1 MVLVDTSVWVS
12 HLRDGN
18 AELASLLND
27 GRVLCHPLIVGEL
40 ACGNL
45 KDRAVILSFLQLLPM
60 SIEAEHDEVLSFI
73 ENNRLMGKGM
83 GYVDVHLITSAV
95 LTGVPIWTLDK
106 KLGQTADSLYKNYR
120 KINNKGNTADRG
132 RVGCTA

>member
-12 HLRDGN
+12 HFRDGN

-27 GRVLCHPLIVGEL
+27 GRVLCHPLIIGEL

-45 KDRAVILSFLQLLPM
+45 KDRATILSFLQQLPM

-83 GYVDVHLITSAV
+83 GYVDVHLIASAV
-95 LTGVPIWTLDK
+95 LTDVPIWTLDN
-106 KLGQTADSLYKNYR
+106 KLAQAADSLHIKYKNL
-120 KINNKGNTADRG
+120 
-132 RVGCTA
+132 

>member
-18 AELASLLND
+18 AELANLLND

-60 SIEAEHDEVLSFI
+60 SIQAEHDEVLSFI

-95 LTGVPIWTLDK
+95 LTGVPVWTLDK
-106 KLGQTADSLYKNYR
+106 KLAQAADSLYIKYLKNR
-120 KINNKGNTADRG
+120 
-132 RVGCTA
+132 

>member
-18 AELASLLND
+18 AELANLLND
-27 GRVLCHPLIVGEL
+27 GRVLCHQLIVGEL

-45 KDRAVILSFLQLLPM
+45 KNRAVILSFLQLLPM

-95 LTGVPIWTLDK
+95 LTGVPVWTLDK
-106 KLGQTADSLYKNYR
+106 KLAQAADGLYIKYLKTR
-120 KINNKGNTADRG
+120 
-132 RVGCTA
+132 

>member
-1 MVLVDTSVWVS
+1 MILVDTSVWVS

-45 KDRAVILSFLQLLPM
+45 KDRALILSFLQLLPM
-60 SIEAEHDEVLSFI
+60 SIEAEHHEVLSFI
-73 ENNRLMGKGM
+73 ENNLLMGKGM
-83 GYVDVHLITSAV
+83 GYVDIHLITSAV

-106 KLGQTADSLYKNYR
+106 KLAQTADALHIKY
-120 KINNKGNTADRG
+120 
-132 RVGCTA
+132 

>member
-1 MVLVDTSVWVS
+1 
-12 HLRDGN
+12 
-18 AELASLLND
+18 
-27 GRVLCHPLIVGEL
+27 
-40 ACGNL
+40 
-45 KDRAVILSFLQLLPM
+45 M

-106 KLGQTADSLYKNYR
+106 KLAQTADSLYKNYL
-120 KINNKGNTADRG
+120 KDR
-132 RVGCTA
+132 

>member
-18 AELASLLND
+18 AELANLLND

-73 ENNRLMGKGM
+73 ENNHLMGKGM

-95 LTGVPIWTLDK
+95 LTGVPVWTLDK
-106 KLGQTADSLYKNYR
+106 KLAQAADGLYIKYLKTR
-120 KINNKGNTADRG
+120 
-132 RVGCTA
+132 

>member
-12 HLRDGN
+12 HFRDGN
-18 AELASLLND
+18 IELANLLNE

-45 KDRAVILSFLQLLPM
+45 KDRAAILSFLQLLPM
-60 SIEAEHDEVLSFI
+60 SIEVEHEEILSFI

-83 GYVDVHLITSAV
+83 GYVDVHMIASAI

-106 KLGQTADSLYKNYR
+106 KLAQAADGLRIKYKN
-120 KINNKGNTADRG
+120 
-132 RVGCTA
+132 

>member
-12 HLRDGN
+12 HFRDGN
-18 AELASLLND
+18 DELASLLDD

-73 ENNRLMGKGM
+73 ENNRLMGKGI
-83 GYVDVHLITSAV
+83 GYVDTHLITSAV

-106 KLGQTADSLYKNYR
+106 KLAQTADSLHNNYLKNR
-120 KINNKGNTADRG
+120 
-132 RVGCTA
+132 

>member
-18 AELASLLND
+18 AELANLLND
-27 GRVLCHPLIVGEL
+27 GNVLCHPLIVGEL

-95 LTGVPIWTLDK
+95 LTGVPVWTLDK
-106 KLGQTADSLYKNYR
+106 KLAQVADSLYVKYIKNR
-120 KINNKGNTADRG
+120 
-132 RVGCTA
+132 